1 MSEKDLGEGLEN
13 FENEVE
19 NLKNKEFKLFGIKVT
34 AVTISAALALAS
46 SGVGALYGGFVVYT
60 DYMDMRERITEYEAP
75 DLSGFQEQ
83 LSVINEKMDGVLS
96 EVTIMKESMN
106 ETADRVSDIKN
117 DLRDDLVRMEKIID
131 QVEDDV
137 KEVETDVRGMIQNA
151 EERFENKRDSLQNDY
166 DEAKD
171 RLQTNTERELKDLED
186 RLNKRLQRALDNPLA
201 N

>member
-1 MSEKDLGEGLEN
+1 MSKDLGEGLEN

-34 AVTISAALALAS
+34 AITISAALALAS

-60 DYMDMRERITEYEAP
+60 DYMDMRERIESYEAP
-75 DLSGFQEQ
+75 DLSGLHEQ
-83 LSVINEKMDGVLS
+83 LSVLNEKMDAVKD
-96 EVTIMKESMN
+96 EVKLMDENMMATGE
-106 ETADRVSDIKN
+106 RVSDIKN

-137 KEVETDVRGMIQNA
+137 KEVEVDVRGMINNA
-151 EERFENKRDSLQNDY
+151 EERFENKRDALQNDY
-166 DEAKD
+166 DQAKD
-171 RLQTNTERELKDLED
+171 RLQANTERELKDLED

>member
-1 MSEKDLGEGLEN
+1 MADRDLGESLEN
-13 FENEVE
+13 MEDGIE
-19 NLKNKEFKLFGIKVT
+19 NLKNKEFRILGIKVSFMSVSALL
-34 AVTISAALALAS
+34 AVLGSVLGT
-46 SGVGALYGGFVVYT
+46 LYGGFLMYQKVEQAIEFV
-60 DYMDMRERITEYEAP
+60 EQQEEYEAKIA
-75 DLSGFQEQ
+75 DFTQRMEIMESQ
-83 LSVINEKMDGVLS
+83 L
-96 EVTIMKESMN
+96 N
-106 ETADRVSDIKN
+106 ETLDYARDIKN

-137 KEVETDVRGMIQNA
+137 KDVESDVRAVVQNA

-166 DEAKD
+166 DEARD